1 MLALVT
7 VEGRGQHQLVKHPK
21 DQGRLWDD
29 LQGPRD
35 FINVTLA
42 IKKYETIST
51 HTVDLI
57 YTMED
62 GSGPEPYGPT

>member
-35 FINVTLA
+35 FINVTLGF
-42 IKKYETIST
+42 KKAN
-51 HTVDLI
+51 TVVAHSNTLLSMLQRRLNKFPHL
-57 YTMED
+57 Y
-62 GSGPEPYGPT
+62 